1 MRIRTL
7 VAVIAAVALLAAG
20 VGALALYADRD
31 SPSAGP
37 GEQSATPPA
46 PTVPVPAPEGL
57 DLPEAR
63 QPQAVLGDT
72 GGVRIAAGAVRRQ
85 LARLLR
91 DKDLGRHVGVL
102 VRDLDSGDDLLSVGG
117 GSRFTPASTLKLF
130 TAAAVLAL
138 LGPEH
143 RFETAVV
150 LDRSGPGPPRAVLV
164 GGGDPL
170 LARTQRDP
178 DRDYAPDVSTVASV
192 DRLAQ
197 RTAQALRAAG
207 VRRVQVGWDE
217 SLFTGPAVSPRWER
231 SYVPDEVVS
240 RISALWV
247 NEGRL
252 GYGYSARS
260 DNPAAAAAREFAEV
274 LERRGVTVRGTPVPT
289 PLADPAAGDEE
300 AADGVL
306 ATAESAPLDEI
317 VQHVLTVSDNEG
329 AEVLLRHVGLA
340 SDRAGSFRGGSA
352 GLRATLTRLGVPWR
366 GVDVYD
372 GSGLSRSNR
381 VTLAAELAVL
391 GLGADPDRPDLR
403 AVVAGLP
410 VAGFNGTLASRFVD
424 DASAA
429 AKGVAR
435 AKTGTLTGVQGLAG
449 VVVSRDGSL
458 LGFALLLD
466 RVRPADTFGARLT
479 LDRLTS
485 ALARCG
491 CARRR

>member
-1 MRIRTL
+1 MRFRTL
-7 VAVIAAVALLAAG
+7 VAVIVAVALLVAGAG
-20 VGALALYADRD
+20 VLALYEDRD
-31 SPSAGP
+31 SPSAGS
-37 GEQSATPPA
+37 GEQSPTPPA

-57 DLPEAR
+57 DLPEVR
-63 QPQAVLGDT
+63 QPQAVLQDT
-72 GGVRIAAGAVRRQ
+72 ESTEIPAGAVRRQ

-102 VRDLDSGDDLLSVGG
+102 VRDLDSGDDVLSIG
-117 GSRFTPASTLKLF
+117 GSGRFTPASTLKLF
-130 TAAAVLAL
+130 TGAAALAL

-143 RFETAVV
+143 RFETTVV

-178 DRDYAPDVSTVASV
+178 DPGYAPDVSAVASV

-197 RTAQALRAAG
+197 RTAAALRDQG

-260 DNPAAAAAREFAEV
+260 GDPAAAAAEKFVQV
-274 LERRGVTVRGTPVPT
+274 LERRGVTVRGAPVPA
-289 PLADPAAGDEE
+289 PVGPPAGDEE
-300 AADGVL
+300 TADGVL
-306 ATAESAPLDEI
+306 ARAESAPLDEI

-340 SDRAGSFRGGSA
+340 SDRAGSFRGGAA
-352 GLRATLTRLGVPWR
+352 GLRVTLTRLGVPWR
-366 GVDVYD
+366 GVDVHD
-372 GSGLSRSNR
+372 GSGLSRDNR
-381 VTLAAELAVL
+381 VTLAAELAVR
-391 GLGADPDRPDLR
+391 GLGADPDQPDLR
-403 AVVAGLP
+403 TVVAGLP
-410 VAGFNGTLASRFVD
+410 VAGFNGSLASRFVD

-429 AKGVAR
+429 AKGVVR
-435 AKTGTLTGVQGLAG
+435 AKTGTLTGVHGLAG
-449 VVVSRDGSL
+449 VVVSRDDTL

-466 RVRPADTFGARLT
+466 RVRPVDTFGARLT